1 VSIIARNW
9 ISCKAIG
16 LALRQATRFVDD
28 LGFRS
33 MAQIRSLR
41 TGGGTGRDFD
51 LILGKSE
58 IWLRLKVTLVGMA
71 LSI

>member
-1 VSIIARNW
+1 
-9 ISCKAIG
+9 
-16 LALRQATRFVDD
+16 
-28 LGFRS
+28 

>member
-1 VSIIARNW
+1 MSIIARNW
-9 ISCKAIG
+9 ITRNAIAW
-16 LALRQATRFVDD
+16 ALRQATRFVDD

-58 IWLRLKVTLVGMA
+58 IWLRLKVTPDGTA